1 MWAKALFLSAL
12 IATGVAAS
20 PAAAGPRAHVTAAPQ
35 MLVQVQD
42 RRGGRNRGGERN
54 DDRQQQE
61 VRPLREIVAMIRARY
76 GGEMVGSQL
85 VGGGRPT
92 YLIRWR
98 MPNDEY
104 RDFQVDAVSG
114 QIR

>member
-1 MWAKALFLSAL
+1 
-12 IATGVAAS
+12 
-20 PAAAGPRAHVTAAPQ
+20 

-42 RRGGRNRGGERN
+42 RRGNRDRGGERN
-54 DDRQQQE
+54 EDRQQQE

>member
-1 MWAKALFLSAL
+1 MWAKALLLSAF
-12 IATGVAAS
+12 IAGSAA
-20 PAAAGPRAHVTAAPQ
+20 AAPVDAGPRAHLTVQPS

-42 RRGGRNRGGERN
+42 RRGGRDRGGERN
-54 DDRQQQE
+54 EDRQQQE

>member
-1 MWAKALFLSAL
+1 MWAKVLLLSAL
-12 IATGVAAS
+12 IAGNAVAAPVEAS
-20 PAAAGPRAHVTAAPQ
+20 DRAPAA
-35 MLVQVQD
+35 
-42 RRGGRNRGGERN
+42 
-54 DDRQQQE
+54 
-61 VRPLREIVAMIRARY
+61 VRPPMLIQIQNRERPQTRSVWEIVRMLRERF
-76 GGEMVGSQL
+76 GGDMVGYQL
-85 VGGGRPT
+85 VDGPRPT

>member
-1 MWAKALFLSAL
+1 L
-12 IATGVAAS
+12 IAVG
-20 PAAAGPRAHVTAAPQ
+20 AAGPAVEARTRHQVLEPAYV
-35 MLVQVQD
+35 VSVQD
-42 RRGGRNRGGERN
+42 RG
-54 DDRQQQE
+54 DRQQI
-61 VRPLREIVAMIRARY
+61 RSLREIVGMIRARY

-85 VGGGRPT
+85 VDGPRPT
-92 YLIRWR
+92 YFIRWR